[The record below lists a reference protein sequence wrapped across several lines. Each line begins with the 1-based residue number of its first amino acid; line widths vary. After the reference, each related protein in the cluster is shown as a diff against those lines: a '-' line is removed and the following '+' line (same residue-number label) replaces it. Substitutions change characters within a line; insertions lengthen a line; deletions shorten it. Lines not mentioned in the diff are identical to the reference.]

1 MDEIDTV
8 GSIDAGAT
16 DHHHEATGTV
26 TTTAVATDGSS
37 SQMNPVNARVAHK
50 REGPV
55 DDARDHALAD
65 AMKGLCCRYQR
76 KSHRNL
82 LRYDNTAK
90 VTSFQL
96 FHLLRRILA
105 FTAAVVYV
113 VVGLQATYATMHVLR
128 GMENPDMS
136 FDTYTSD
143 IILTHVGTSSIRESP
158 LVMNLFKND
167 TTPRTNIIYLDS
179 NTSVS
184 YTGCSHPKFNPSIFS
199 NTFTRYGMYA
209 LMRYTV
215 YNLTFLA
222 ESELISPIIDC
233 SQTSIV
239 TGDATTARVIYLM
252 RNKVDH
258 NSVYLMPVSFSTQ
271 DYIIDERSEK
281 GPCLMVTLTAIHDMR
296 ETNLKHYFAVAVGYP
311 FFRVPSFQA
320 YEFVE
325 ITSDTFWR
333 LRSIPVDRATESVK
347 EVLTASRMGFYIG
360 SETEQ
365 SNIKNLYWTLDK
377 DPRKVLRNLDWR
389 GRPIL
394 RDSWAWVHGIHFW
407 FASQT
412 VLSLFVLYVVMYHNF
427 RKGKIWI
434 GNAFASIS
442 NSLLLR
448 GALVLVSW
456 HINEYWTLKE
466 FFLANG
472 NALTGQ
478 QELFIHP
485 ELMHADLLNVY
496 LSFVTVIGYV
506 CRERIDPPFVVLLF
520 EIGFSYRLEIS
531 RWIPTL
537 ETAIEDFARMDYRLG
552 QVEVSELLAT
562 ISPMRLWT
570 IHALTGN
577 AKKFI
582 ASSVFPIAITLVF
595 VLLYILCRK
604 VYRWFYPEKVYTQ
617 TMTESSTNEKHVV
630 QQKLSLT
637 LFEIATGAALQAKFG
652 VISDYDNYLFIK
664 GVKYASSDGIYCNG
678 YVIANAKF
686 LVATNDLLSIFA
698 MKITRLRFTNV
709 YVYDVDAND
718 VKQTARLVYP
728 STITWTDLLH
738 LNVNILK

>member
-1 MDEIDTV
+1 MDEVDTAGDSNA
-8 GSIDAGAT
+8 GSNDR
-16 DHHHEATGTV
+16 HEAAGL
-26 TTTAVATDGSS
+26 TTTAVAGNEDSL
-37 SQMNPVNARVAHK
+37 QMHPVSARVAPK
-50 REGPV
+50 RDDPV

-82 LRYDNTAK
+82 LRYENATK
-90 VTSFQL
+90 VTPFQL
-96 FHLLRRILA
+96 FHLLRRIFA
-105 FTAAVVYV
+105 FAAAVVYV
-113 VVGLQATYATMHVLR
+113 VVGLQATYATVHVLR
-128 GMENPDMS
+128 GMENPDLN

-143 IILTHVGTSSIRESP
+143 IILTQVGTGSIRNSP

-167 TTPRTNIIYLDS
+167 TTPRTDILYLDS

-184 YTGCSHPKFNPSIFS
+184 YTGCSHPNFNPSIFS

-209 LMRYTV
+209 LMHYTA
-215 YNLTFLA
+215 YNFTFLA
-222 ESELISPIIDC
+222 ESEMVSPIVDC

-239 TGDATTARVIYLM
+239 TGDATTARVMYLM
-252 RNKVDH
+252 RNKTDPE
-258 NSVYLMPVSFSTQ
+258 SVYLLPVSFSTQ

-296 ETNLKHYFAVAVGYP
+296 ETSLKHYFAMAMGYP
-311 FFRVPSFQA
+311 FIRVPSFQA

-325 ITSDTFWR
+325 ITSDTFWH
-333 LRSIPVDRATESVK
+333 LRSIPMDPTTESTK
-347 EVLTASRMGFYIG
+347 EVLTASRTGFYIG
-360 SETEQ
+360 SETDQ

-377 DPRKVLRNLDWR
+377 DPRKVLRSLDWR

-407 FASQT
+407 FALQT
-412 VLSLFVLYVVMYHNF
+412 VLSLFVLYVVMYHNL
-427 RKGKIWI
+427 RQGKIWI

-448 GALVLVSW
+448 GALVLISW

-496 LSFVTVIGYV
+496 LSFVTVLGYAF
-506 CRERIDPPFVVLLF
+506 RERIDPPCVVLLF
-520 EIGFSYRLEIS
+520 EIGFGYRLEIS
-531 RWIPTL
+531 RWIPAL
-537 ETAIEDFARMDYRLG
+537 ETAIEDFARMDYNLG
-552 QVEVSELLAT
+552 QVEVNEMLAS

-582 ASSVFPIAITLVF
+582 ASSLFPIAITLVV
-595 VLLYILCRK
+595 VLLYIIARK
-604 VYRWFYPEKVYTQ
+604 VYRRFYPEKVYTQ
-617 TMTESSTNEKHVV
+617 TMTESSTNETHMA

-637 LFEIATGAALQAKFG
+637 LFEIATGAALQTKFG

-698 MKITRLRFTNV
+698 MKVTRLRFTNV

-728 STITWTDLLH
+728 STITWNDLLH